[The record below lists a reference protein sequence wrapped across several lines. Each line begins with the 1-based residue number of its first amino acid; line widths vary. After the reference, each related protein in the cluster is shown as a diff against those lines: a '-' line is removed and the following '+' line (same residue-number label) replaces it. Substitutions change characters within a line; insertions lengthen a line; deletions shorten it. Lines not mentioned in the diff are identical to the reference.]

1 MDRLVRLR
9 QREARRGS
17 KQGAAV
23 ASLPAEVL
31 GSIIERACAS
41 DYRRVASLRELTKFG
56 CVSKAFLEALKYVG
70 ALELNTLANRT
81 SRSHISTDAGAQ
93 LTAVDDIHVQRWCD
107 IARRRLQHVRRID
120 DKETGVFFSPR
131 QTQMLFD
138 CFAAFPGLEG
148 LRLCDPEPFTA
159 CASMAAKVS
168 AGRFGN
174 LRHLVLHSRWSSM
187 GYPESFAP
195 EQEYHV
201 NFRQRIKLCYRD
213 LIISQ
218 LPPDLGMDLFLNG
231 IYPRLLEKDG
241 DWDVWA
247 SVLSDLLSRGPDLHS
262 RRILCELLD
271 MQDFAYERIP
281 AKENAFYNA
290 FETLLV
296 VHGVDPDC
304 LVEKRKFLYPEMRF
318 PYEVLWQ
325 LMDQLDC
332 CISVYDGDS
341 DHDIDPQPEA
351 IEPTLRFVMRTI
363 DLLVRHGA
371 TLPPDPPASDDAEE
385 YQVENT
391 DVRDFILERP
401 DCTPRIREAIN
412 RRELFCGGYACR

>member
-9 QREARRGS
+9 QRAARRGS
-17 KQGAAV
+17 QQGAAV

-70 ALELNTLANRT
+70 ALELNILANRS
-81 SRSHISTDAGAQ
+81 SRSCISTDAGAQ

-107 IARRRLQHVRRID
+107 IARRRLRHVRRIH
-120 DKETGVFFSPR
+120 DKGGTGVFFSPR
-131 QTQMLFD
+131 QTQMLVD
-138 CFAAFPGLEG
+138 CFASFPGLVG
-148 LRLCDPEPFTA
+148 LRFCDPEPFTA
-159 CASMAAKVS
+159 CASMAAEVS
-168 AGRFGN
+168 AGRFGS
-174 LRHLVLHSRWSSM
+174 LRHLVLHSRWTSM
-187 GYPESFAP
+187 GYPEGLTP

-218 LPPDLGMDLFLNG
+218 LPPDLGMDLFLDG
-231 IYPRLLEKDG
+231 AYPRLLEKDG

-262 RRILCELLD
+262 RRILDELLD
-271 MQDFAYERIP
+271 RQDFAHERIP

-304 LVEKRKFLYPEMRF
+304 LVEKREFLYQEMRF
-318 PYEVLWQ
+318 PHRP
-325 LMDQLDC
+325 LDRMLEELSS
-332 CISVYDGDS
+332 CIKRLDGDYYY
-341 DHDIDPQPEA
+341 IDPQPES
-351 IEPTLRFVMRTI
+351 EPTIRFVMRTI
-363 DLLVRHGA
+363 DLFVRHGA
-371 TLPPDPPASDDAEE
+371 TSTREDFPDGEE
-385 YQVENT
+385 DVFVEDT
-391 DVRDFILERP
+391 DVRDFILERT
-401 DCTPRIREAIN
+401 DCTPRVREAIN
-412 RRELFCGGYACR
+412 RGELYYWQHVSSM